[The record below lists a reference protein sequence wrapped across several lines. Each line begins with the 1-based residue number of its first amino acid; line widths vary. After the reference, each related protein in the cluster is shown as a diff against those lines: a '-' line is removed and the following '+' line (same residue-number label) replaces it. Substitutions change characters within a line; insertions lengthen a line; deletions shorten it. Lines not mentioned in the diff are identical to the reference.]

1 MAKSS
6 LLFNGPARAP
16 LTFAFAHGAGAPMDD
31 AFMTFVAEGIA
42 TAGFRVARFEFPY
55 MAARRK
61 DGHKRP
67 PDRHQVLCDTVDA
80 VAAELGTE
88 RLVLGGKSMGG
99 RICSERA
106 DALGVR
112 GLICL
117 GFPFHAPAK
126 PVGNRADA
134 LKAIKTPTLI
144 LQGERDAFGTAAE
157 VPGYGLPPRKVR
169 VHFLADGDHSLKPR
183 KASGRT
189 EEQNLDEAVAE
200 AVKFLKRIAK

>member
-16 LTFAFAHGAGAPMDD
+16 LTFAFAHGAGAPMDH
-31 AFMTFVAEGIA
+31 AFMSFVAEGIA
-42 TAGFRVARFEFPY
+42 AAGFRVARFEFPY

-61 DGHKRP
+61 DGRKRP

-80 VAAELGTE
+80 VAAEIGAE

-117 GFPFHAPAK
+117 GFPFHAPGK

-144 LQGERDAFGTAAE
+144 LQGERDAFGTAAD
-157 VPGYGLPPRKVR
+157 VPGYGLPKKVR
-169 VHFLADGDHSLKPR
+169 VHFLKDGDHSLKPR

-189 EEQNLDEAVAE
+189 EEQNLNEAVAE

>member
-1 MAKSS
+1 MANSS

-16 LTFAFAHGAGAPMDD
+16 LTFAFAHGAGAPMDH

-42 TAGFRVARFEFPY
+42 AAGFRVARFEFPY

-61 DGHKRP
+61 DGRKRP
-67 PDRHQVLCDTVDA
+67 PDRHPVLCETVDA
-80 VAAELGTE
+80 IANELGTE

-117 GFPFHAPAK
+117 GFPFHAPGK

-134 LKAIKTPTLI
+134 LKAMRTPTLI
-144 LQGERDAFGTAAE
+144 LQGERDAFGSATE
-157 VPGYGLPPRKVR
+157 IPGYGLPKKIR
-169 VHFLADGDHSLKPR
+169 VHVLKDGDHSLKPR

-189 EEQNLDEAVAE
+189 EEENLNEAVVQ
-200 AVKFLKRIAK
+200 AVKFLNRIAK